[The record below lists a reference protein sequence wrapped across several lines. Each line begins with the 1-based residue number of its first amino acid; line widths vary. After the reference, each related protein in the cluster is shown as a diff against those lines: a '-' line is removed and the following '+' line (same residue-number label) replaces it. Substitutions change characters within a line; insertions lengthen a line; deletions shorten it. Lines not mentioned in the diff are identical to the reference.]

1 MRENLDTAESKGV
14 CTLDRLIAY
23 EWSLSK
29 RMSFVTVWTVF
40 KISWSFVPASK
51 RKTAAPTPR
60 NQQALKLVENL
71 QSQHCL
77 WYFKHPSHHD
87 LKTDVGVS
95 SKKPGLSKDSVKQS
109 YDTLRHRFRKVSSS
123 RSVSWSYY
131 WYYEQLFVSNIS
143 YLCSVN
149 KYKGY
154 QFYAKKGS
162 GSFKLIYR
170 SEIYKISTL
179 LHFTCIYTQIA

>member
-1 MRENLDTAESKGV
+1 MIREAKQMGFASDWRFELCSEFLGRPLLPANKNVISKERWPHPTKQVASIEQVLKLDENLESQ
-14 CTLDRLIAY
+14 R
-23 EWSLSK
+23 
-29 RMSFVTVWTVF
+29 
-40 KISWSFVPASK
+40 
-51 RKTAAPTPR
+51 
-60 NQQALKLVENL
+60 
-71 QSQHCL
+71 CL
-77 WYFKHPSHHD
+77 WDFKHPSHHD